1 MLNDDTHRAEGKTYG
16 YTTGTYAVAAAFAAA
31 TVLLGGDV
39 PKYITVSLPN
49 DMQATVPVISIE
61 KTDGY
66 VTAMVVKESVEDTD
80 VTDSMK
86 ITARVAFNPSCR
98 KSEINIDGAVG
109 IGRVTKEGLQL
120 NIGEAA
126 INPAPRRM
134 IKENIRKLTE
144 RSIDVIISAPD
155 GERIAEKTYN
165 ARLGILGGISIIG
178 TTGIMQ
184 AKSSESFK
192 DTILTQLN
200 FLKENNSKEIII
212 TPGNISEEAML
223 LKFKDRVSK
232 ETMVQSGDF
241 LGFTLKEVI
250 KKKLPFILAGHPG
263 KLAKVLDD
271 NFQTHYSKAG
281 PANTAVIEL
290 FKDHLDY
297 NIIERMAESP
307 TVEGMVAILIKE
319 DKRELIDMLADK
331 IEACVKKYL
340 KLDTAVPTLLFN
352 MNKELIGSSKA
363 GKSWITE

>member
-1 MLNDDTHRAEGKTYG
+1 MLTDTHRAEGKTYG
-16 YTTGTYAVAAAFAAA
+16 YTTGTYAVAAAKAAA
-31 TVLLGGDV
+31 TVLLGGDT
-39 PKYITVSLPN
+39 PERITVSLPN

-61 KTDGY
+61 KNDDY
-66 VTAMVVKESVEDTD
+66 VTALVIKESVEDTD

-86 ITARVAFNPSCR
+86 ITAQVAFSPSY
-98 KSEINIDGAVG
+98 KGSKIKIDGAVG
-109 IGRVTKEGLQL
+109 IGRITKEGLQL
-120 NIGEAA
+120 HIGEAA

-134 IKENIRKLTE
+134 IRDNIRELTE

-155 GERIAEKTYN
+155 GERIAKDTYN

-200 FLKENNSKEIII
+200 YLKENRSKEIII

-223 LKFKDRVSK
+223 LTFKDRLSK

-241 LGFTLKEVI
+241 LGFTLKEAV
-250 KKKLPFILAGHPG
+250 KKKVPFVLAGHPG
-263 KLAKVLDD
+263 KLAKVLEN
-271 NFQTHYSKAG
+271 NFQTHYSKAR

-297 NIIERMAESP
+297 KIIESMAESP
-307 TVEGMVAILIKE
+307 TIEGIVAILIKE

-331 IEACVKKYL
+331 IEACVKEYL
-340 KLDTAVPTLLFN
+340 KLDTPIPTLLFN
-352 MNKELIGSSKA
+352 MEKELIGSSKA
-363 GKSWITE
+363 GKSWVTK